1 MQIIP
6 YKLDARHQPGFAR
19 VEAVAAN
26 CSGIVI
32 RELSEGT
39 GHVEVRVTSKR
50 HFAEAVIA
58 AEQQAIGTASQPVLS
73 DGYDN
78 WGFTT
83 VSARGAV
90 MVIDVESCR
99 SSREIDRTLI
109 HELVH
114 AAQFR
119 RPGVR
124 DLVIAGLRN
133 NYGIHRLGWFEAKR
147 LNRQIA
153 SHERE
158 AARLERFARQL
169 RNFR

>member
-1 MQIIP
+1 MEITP

-19 VEAVAAN
+19 VEAVADN
-26 CSGIVI
+26 CLGIVI
-32 RELSEGT
+32 RELQEGI
-39 GHVEVRVTSKR
+39 GHVEIRVTERR
-50 HFAEAVIA
+50 HFAEAVMVA
-58 AEQQAIGTASQPVLS
+58 QRQAIGVTHGPLLS
-73 DGYDN
+73 DGYDY

-83 VSARGAV
+83 VSSRGAV
-90 MVIDVESCR
+90 LLIDVESCR

-114 AAQFR
+114 AAQFG

-124 DLVIAGLRN
+124 DLVLAGLRN
-133 NYGIHRLGWFEAKR
+133 NYGVHQLAKAEAKR

>member
-1 MQIIP
+1 MQITT
-6 YKLDARHQPGFAR
+6 YKLGAQHQHGLER
-19 VEAVAAN
+19 VEAVADN

-32 RELSEGT
+32 RELNEGT
-39 GHVEVRVTSKR
+39 GHVEIRVTNRR

-58 AEQQAIGTASQPVLS
+58 AEQQAIGTTSRPVS
-73 DGYDN
+73 SEGYDN

-83 VSARGAV
+83 VSTRGAV
-90 MVIDVESCR
+90 LVIDVESCR

-109 HELVH
+109 HEFVH

-124 DLVIAGLRN
+124 DLVLAGLHN
-133 NYGIHRLGWFEAKR
+133 NYGLHRLGWFEAKR
-147 LNRQIA
+147 LNRQVA
-153 SHERE
+153 AHERE
-158 AARLERFARQL
+158 ASRLERFARQL

>member
-1 MQIIP
+1 MQITS

-19 VEAVAAN
+19 VEAVADN

-32 RELSEGT
+32 RELNEGT
-39 GHVEVRVTSKR
+39 GHVEIRVTNRR
-50 HFAEAVIA
+50 HFAEAVIV
-58 AEQQAIGTASQPVLS
+58 AEQQAIGVTHKPLLS
-73 DGYDN
+73 DGYDA

-83 VSARGAV
+83 VSSRGSV
-90 MVIDVESCR
+90 LLIDVESCR
-99 SSREIDRTLI
+99 TTREIDRTLI

-124 DLVIAGLRN
+124 DLVIAGLHN
-133 NYGIHRLGWFEAKR
+133 NYGVHQLSRAEAKR

-153 SHERE
+153 GRERE

-169 RNFR
+169 RNFH